1 MYHRPSLSVT
11 WLIVNPVA
19 QASEEIIRRATLKRI
34 PVVVRALPV
43 QCWNCGR
50 DDCAVAFIHLEGV
63 TNGGEVVTANRSLTL
78 AYSAELLTDAGHP
91 KARTVK
97 VRRNAATGTSYLSNG
112 CLSCDALFGGGSLDD
127 ARFAALS
134 EGRIAELPILATIQ
148 RPGVE
153 WFSLIGLSW
162 TTGRLS

>member
-1 MYHRPSLSVT
+1 MYHRASLSVT
-11 WLIVNPVA
+11 WLTVNPVV

-34 PVVVRALPV
+34 AVVVRALPV

-50 DDCAVAFIHLEGV
+50 DDGAVAFIHLEGV
-63 TNGGEVVTANRSLTL
+63 TNGGEVVTTNRSLTL
-78 AYSAELLTDAGHP
+78 SYAAELLTDSGHP
-91 KARTVK
+91 KAATIK

-127 ARFAALS
+127 ALYAALA
-134 EGRIAELPILATIQ
+134 GARIAELPVLVTVQ

-153 WFSLIGLSW
+153 WFSLLGLSW